1 MASDFL
7 GEKERRQIQQEM
19 FQLEDQN
26 LALEEQY
33 QYLFENALSGL
44 FRIDE
49 EIGRVLTANKELL
62 SIFKVEQLVELDYLL
77 NQNGIFDELAE
88 LTNEKYGETVI
99 FSSPLLIGSEER
111 MIQFSA
117 RYQNKAGVI
126 EGAARD
132 ITDLVKAE
140 KRMLEAITEAEKANH
155 AKSIFLANMSH
166 EIRTPLNGI
175 VGFAELI
182 ERESP
187 PEQALYA
194 KKILHESGRLMTLI
208 NQLLDISK
216 IEANQVSL
224 DSQPFSIRE
233 LVKEQFDSFLPQLN
247 EKGLAWEI
255 NIEENVSDA
264 YMGDAFRIGQVITN
278 LLSNAVKFTSL
289 GKISI
294 NISIEHVNKEN
305 ESIRFVIQDSGIGI
319 PPEKHEM
326 VFEKFSQADNSIE
339 RRYGGTGLGIAIC
352 RELVELMGG
361 SISLSSRPG
370 QGTSLT
376 FIIPLKKGNR
386 GQDKANVNSH
396 KVDTRLIPPSKI
408 LLVEDY
414 KVNQDVMILQ
424 LKDYPLTI
432 DVADN
437 GAEAV
442 KLFEQNSYDLI
453 LMDVHMP
460 VMSGLEAT
468 KKMRTMKNGQ
478 DIPVIGMS
486 ASAFYTDKDECR
498 RAGMNDFL
506 SKPILRA
513 KLVNHIT
520 YWLMESKEQNKG
532 KEKIWNIEEEDP
544 PTQNSSLIRFEEFCI
559 ELESSED
566 CLNIIEGFL
575 NSSLILMNEIFKDI
589 KSENWERAHRNAH
602 SIKGGALNI
611 MADELSER
619 ALKLESALKELP
631 GHDIMPLY
639 HSVSQSLERLR
650 GEFFRIKEH
659 KEG

>member
-1 MASDFL
+1 MPFP
-7 GEKERRQIQQEM
+7 G
-19 FQLEDQN
+19 F
-26 LALEEQY
+26 
-33 QYLFENALSGL
+33 

-370 QGTSLT
+370 QGTSFT